1 MSCSTNFDTCTTK
14 TEKVLYH
21 KLHRYI
27 GILLSKRAGS
37 RYKNR
42 YSYLPIVIIAAL
54 PFLSSILISA
64 IPHAYAHAYVIG
76 SDPFPSQSLPTAPS
90 RVQVHTSEPVD
101 IRYSSVKVLS
111 PGGNQIDKRDDYYVN
126 GDHTTLGVTLPAGL
140 KDGVYTVSTK
150 MLSETDG
157 HVTENAFVFGV
168 GHAIIPSSVSNS
180 GVALSSLLY
189 LPEAIARFPTLV
201 GQVIIVGGTFATL
214 WLWRPIAKID
224 WLANT
229 VDQMRRKIDKRIAI
243 LMVIGAAILL
253 ASDFGMIYAEAK
265 SIDIS
270 VLDAI
275 GTKFGSIW
283 IYRLV
288 TSLILMCLSVLL
300 LVNQRRNKPDGT
312 KPIIYG
318 LLGVGLLAL
327 LTTSLIG
334 HGAASN
340 PASVPIVIDFTH
352 NVAASLWIGGVIYLA
367 FVVVPGIKQFHKD
380 EYTKASLLSL
390 LIPRFSTIPVVILGI
405 IVITGP
411 FLLYL
416 LEPDLGLTLASLYGK
431 ALIAKLVLAGVMIMI
446 GGYNQSVIYRDSLKM
461 LTLTSV
467 ASGGVEPSQEKGSGS
482 TIDARHY
489 SIDNLI
495 SKFSKSTKTEAFVGL
510 ALLAAVAVLVNT
522 GLPASEFQSQIQQ
535 LQQQQSIPGLNF
547 ANGIATP
554 QQGFTATNYIENNQ
568 KVSLSINPY
577 IPGNNKFQISY
588 SDSNGNPIDIKS
600 VQLRY
605 TQTDKGIG
613 PITVDTNKVS
623 EGIFSVNA
631 AFGLAGPWDLQVE
644 ATPAAANA
652 LDIVTEYNLFVKPK
666 LSDFAFNVKEYKIP
680 GNNAQPLFA
689 LYDKSRNVI
698 WTGDSSIDS
707 GRILEFNLSNHV
719 YTEHK
724 IAGVN
729 IITLMA
735 LDPTNDDIWFIDPL
749 NKNLGHYNPTT
760 STTQLFKIP
769 VQGVPSGIA
778 IDPSSTNIWLSHAT
792 ADEVLR
798 FNILEKNFSNPI
810 KLPSQNATPLGI
822 VIDQSGQIWIAES
835 GTGKLG
841 NIDPTKNYKVTEYAP
856 IGTNNTLKSPT
867 ALLTDPNTG
876 DIYISE
882 HDGHEISVFNPVLK
896 TFNKFPP
903 LNPTGLPFGM
913 ALDNYLNLWVAEH
926 VINKIAVIDPRTGEN
941 KDVNIPQQF
950 PFVQWI
956 TYDSQGNIWMAEQRS
971 AALGQITI
979 TAKPSLSSLV
989 ATQTGSGSAVNS
1001 NNGNKISLPSLSFSY
1016 AEVVG
1021 PSVAAGIVVSAL
1033 FYTKAILDLK
1043 RSQQM
1048 IRKTS
1053 AKVTRS

>member
-1 MSCSTNFDTCTTK
+1 
-14 TEKVLYH
+14 
-21 KLHRYI
+21 
-27 GILLSKRAGS
+27 LSKRAGG
-37 RYKNR
+37 KCNNR
-42 YSYLPIVIIAAL
+42 YLPIVIIAASL
-54 PFLSSILISA
+54 FLSSVLIST
-64 IPHAYAHAYVIG
+64 IPRAYAHAYVIG

-90 RVQVHTSEPVD
+90 KVEVHTSEPVD
-101 IRYSSVKVLS
+101 IRYSSVKVVS
-111 PGGNQIDKRDDYYVN
+111 PGGNQIDKKDGHYVN
-126 GDHTTLGVTLPAGL
+126 GDHTTLGVTLPTGL

-168 GHAIIPSSVSNS
+168 GHAIIPSSVPNA

-201 GQVIIVGGTFATL
+201 GQVIIVGGAFATL

-243 LMVIGAAILL
+243 LMVIGGAILL
-253 ASDFGMIYAEAK
+253 ASDFGMIFAEAK

-275 GTKFGSIW
+275 GTKFGLLW

-288 TSLILMCLSVLL
+288 TSLVLMCLSVLL
-300 LVNQRRNKPDGT
+300 FVNQRRNKADGT
-312 KPIIYG
+312 IKPIIYG
-318 LLGVGLLAL
+318 LLGVGLIAL

-340 PASVPIVIDFTH
+340 PASVPVVIDFTH

-380 EYTKASLLSL
+380 EYIKASLLSL

-431 ALIAKLVLAGVMIMI
+431 ALIAKLVLAGVMIGI
-446 GGYNQSVIYRDSLKM
+446 GGYNQSVIYRESLKM
-461 LTLTSV
+461 VALTSI
-467 ASGGVEPSQEKGSGS
+467 ASGGVESSQEKGSGS
-482 TIDARHY
+482 TTDARRG

-495 SKFSKSTKTEAFVGL
+495 SKFSKSTKAEAFVGL
-510 ALLAAVAVLVNT
+510 ALLATVAVLVNT

-535 LQQQQSIPGLNF
+535 VQQQQSIPGLNF

-554 QQGFTATNYIENNQ
+554 QQGFTATNYIDNNQ

-577 IPGNNKFQISY
+577 TPGNNKFQISY
-588 SDSNGNPIDIKS
+588 SDFSGNPIDIKS

-623 EGIFSVNA
+623 KGIFSVNA

-652 LDIVTEYNLFVKPK
+652 PDIVTEYNLFVKPK
-666 LSDFAFNVKEYKIP
+666 LSDFSFNVKEYKIP

-698 WTGDSSIDS
+698 WTGDSSINS
-707 GRILEFNLSNHV
+707 GRILEFNLSSHA

-724 IAGVN
+724 IAGAN

-735 LDPTNDDIWFIDPL
+735 LDPTNNDIWFIDPL
-749 NKNLGHYNPTT
+749 NKNLGHHNPTT
-760 STTQLFKIP
+760 SSTQLFKIP
-769 VQGVPSGIA
+769 VEGVLSGLA
-778 IDPSSTNIWLSHAT
+778 IDPSSTNVWVSLAT
-792 ADEVLR
+792 ANEVLR
-798 FNILEKNFSNPI
+798 FKILEKTFSTPI

-822 VIDQSGQIWIAES
+822 IADQSGQIWIAES
-835 GTGKLG
+835 GTGKLA
-841 NIDPTKNYKVTEYAP
+841 NIDPTKNYKITEYVQT
-856 IGTNNTLKSPT
+856 GGVNNTLKSPT
-867 ALLTDPNTG
+867 ALLADPNTG
-876 DIYISE
+876 QIYISE
-882 HDGHEISVFNPVLK
+882 HDGHTVSVFNPILR
-896 TFNKFPP
+896 TFSKYPP
-903 LNPTGLPFGM
+903 LNPSGLPFGM
-913 ALDNYLNLWVAEH
+913 ALDNNRNLWVAEH
-926 VINKIAVIDPRTGEN
+926 IINKIAVIDPTTGEHSE
-941 KDVNIPQQF
+941 VNIPQQS

-956 TYDSQGNIWMAEQRS
+956 TSDSQGNIWMAEQR
-971 AALGQITI
+971 AASLGEITI

-989 ATQTGSGSAVNS
+989 GSQTGSGPAANS

-1021 PSVAAGIVVSAL
+1021 PSVAAGIIVSAL
-1033 FYTKAILDLK
+1033 FYSKAIIDLK
-1043 RSQQM
+1043 RSEQM